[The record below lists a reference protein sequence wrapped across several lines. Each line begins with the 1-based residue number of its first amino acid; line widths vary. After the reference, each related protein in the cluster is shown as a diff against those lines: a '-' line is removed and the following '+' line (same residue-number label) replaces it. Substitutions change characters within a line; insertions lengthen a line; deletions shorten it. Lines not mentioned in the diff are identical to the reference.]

1 MCGSGVWIGM
11 VRCRM
16 VQTPK
21 VERLLKL
28 IPIVNIGAAVTAT
41 RHLIVLLLSDPD
53 IMRIIGNIL
62 MVSTFS
68 VLDFVF
74 A

>member
-1 MCGSGVWIGM
+1 M

-16 VQTPK
+16 AQTPK

-28 IPIVNIGAAVTAT
+28 IPIVNTGAAVTAT
-41 RHLIVLLLSDPD
+41 LHHIVLLLSDPD
-53 IMRIIGNIL
+53 IMRIIGSIL

-68 VLDFVF
+68 ALDFVF